1 MRNSNEVRQLAALL
15 VDPRLDG
22 LPRDPDK
29 VSRPGLAG
37 RIHISHQT
45 SVKTNYRERQQQ
57 RPFVHGSFRLAQEHP
72 PPTSFLLVPPWERE
86 GCTHSPTVPNILGEV
101 RGEGDRVWG
110 LWFLISFCSFDLVQS
125 LAKRF
130 CSYTRSKTKWTW
142 ASDFLHG
149 GRISCLLSI
158 FF

>member
-45 SVKTNYRERQQQ
+45 SVNLCKEPQRKTTTE
-57 RPFVHGSFRLAQEHP
+57 
-72 PPTSFLLVPPWERE
+72 
-86 GCTHSPTVPNILGEV
+86 I
-101 RGEGDRVWG
+101 
-110 LWFLISFCSFDLVQS
+110 FCSWQLQAGTGTSPPHLF
-125 LAKRF
+125 LAGPTLR
-130 CSYTRSKTKWTW
+130 T
-142 ASDFLHG
+142 
-149 GRISCLLSI
+149 
-158 FF
+158 